1 MARILVVAPNS
12 DFRHS
17 LQFALESEGYEVTA
31 TESLAN
37 SATTEAEVTV
47 IDHHALGKDQDAA
60 IAFVTAHQPVVLLAN
75 ARAHALSPWAFR
87 TVMKPMLGDSL
98 SGAVRQAIETGA
110 H

>member
-1 MARILVVAPNS
+1 MVRILIVAPNS
-12 DFRHS
+12 DFRRS

-31 TESLAN
+31 SESLDA
-37 SATTEAEVTV
+37 SPADEAEVTV

-60 IAFVTAHQPVVLLAN
+60 IAFVTAHKPVVLLAN
-75 ARAHALSPWAFR
+75 AKAHALSPWAFR

-110 H
+110 P